1 MWIFGLVKRPTQGG
15 PPAVAPSRR
24 SPYAHVVK
32 AVEGARATAMSSTG
46 PWARHALDALTA
58 LHGVRRAGIG
68 VSEGGGRRLDF
79 TAAEHPGEGPAT
91 WCQID
96 AYDDVPLTTVTRT
109 GEDVLGT
116 LDQLQDRFPDVVAR
130 QREAGTCAIAT
141 VPLPG
146 VGSSLGGLIVFFD
159 TDQAFDEPQRRLLH
173 AAARR
178 TADAVRQVST
188 VAGASLVDPP
198 AATRE
203 QAGLHGRIE
212 LEGDPRAASA
222 VRRFLRE
229 QLGSWDVD
237 EDTIVS
243 AELCASELVNNVIMH
258 ARSAF
263 QLNVHLE
270 ERALT
275 VTVRDVGR
283 GSPPA
288 GDHHSPVQDDD
299 SMRVFGRGL
308 TLIDAIADRW
318 GSDRDASGPIAWF
331 VLGLENG
338 SPSPAQTG

>member
-1 MWIFGLVKRPTQGG
+1 MQDPPSHAWQHVQRLEFLLRSAASIDEVARDVLTHLVQLPGVTRVGIGLT
-15 PPAVAPSRR
+15 
-24 SPYAHVVK
+24 
-32 AVEGARATAMSSTG
+32 EGA
-46 PWARHALDALTA
+46 
-58 LHGVRRAGIG
+58 
-68 VSEGGGRRLDF
+68 GRRLRFVASDRVDE
-79 TAAEHPGEGPAT
+79 AELP
-91 WCQID
+91 WCHID

-116 LDQLQDRFPDVVAR
+116 LDQLQSAYPEIVAK
-130 QREAGTCAIAT
+130 QREAGTCAIAA

-146 VGSSLGGLIVFFD
+146 VGSSVGGLIVFFD
-159 TDQAFDEPQRRLLH
+159 GDQPFDEPQRRLLH

-178 TADAVRQVST
+178 TADAVRRVST
-188 VAGASLVDPP
+188 VSRDSLVDPP
-198 AATRE
+198 PE
-203 QAGLHGRIE
+203 ESEHAGHHSRIE

-229 QLGSWDVD
+229 QLGAWGIDDDTVD
-237 EDTIVS
+237 S

-270 ERALT
+270 DRALT

-283 GSPPA
+283 GSPGA
-288 GDHHSPVQDDD
+288 GGSHAPVQDDD

-318 GSDRDASGPIAWF
+318 GSDRDGSGTIAWF
-331 VLGLENG
+331 VLELENDIR
-338 SPSPAQTG
+338 SPAQTG

>member
-1 MWIFGLVKRPTQGG
+1 MQDPPSSDWQHVHRLEFLLRNAGSLDEVARDVLTHLAELPGVTRVGLGLT
-15 PPAVAPSRR
+15 
-24 SPYAHVVK
+24 
-32 AVEGARATAMSSTG
+32 EGA
-46 PWARHALDALTA
+46 
-58 LHGVRRAGIG
+58 
-68 VSEGGGRRLDF
+68 GRRLRFVASDRVDE
-79 TAAEHPGEGPAT
+79 AELP
-91 WCQID
+91 WCHID
-96 AYDDVPLTTVTRT
+96 AYDDVPLTDVTRT

-116 LDQLQDRFPDVVAR
+116 LDELQDRFPDVIAK

-146 VGSSLGGLIVFFD
+146 VGSPVGGLILFFD
-159 TDQAFDEPQRRLLH
+159 SEQPFDEPQRRLLH

-178 TADAVRQVST
+178 TADAVRKVST
-188 VAGASLVDPP
+188 VSGASLVDPP
-198 AATRE
+198 PGESEDEGGHEGR
-203 QAGLHGRIE
+203 HGRIE
-212 LEGDPRAASA
+212 LEGDPRAAGA

-237 EDTIVS
+237 DDTIDN
-243 AELCASELVNNVIMH
+243 AELLASELVNNVIMH

-318 GSDRDASGPIAWF
+318 GSDRDVSGTIAWF
-331 VLGLENG
+331 VLELENG
-338 SPSPAQTG
+338 CRSPAQTG

>member
-1 MWIFGLVKRPTQGG
+1 MHRLEFLLRNAASIDEVARDVLTHLVELPGVTRVGMGLT
-15 PPAVAPSRR
+15 
-24 SPYAHVVK
+24 
-32 AVEGARATAMSSTG
+32 EGA
-46 PWARHALDALTA
+46 
-58 LHGVRRAGIG
+58 
-68 VSEGGGRRLDF
+68 GRRLRFVASDRVGE
-79 TAAEHPGEGPAT
+79 AELP
-91 WCQID
+91 WCHID

-109 GEDVLGT
+109 GDDVLGT
-116 LDQLQDRFPDVVAR
+116 LDQLESRFPDVVAH

-146 VGSSLGGLIVFFD
+146 VGSTVGGLIVFFD
-159 TDQAFDEPQRRLLH
+159 SEQPFDEPQRRLLH

-188 VAGASLVDPP
+188 VSGASLVDPP
-198 AATRE
+198 PGESEDEDGRE
-203 QAGLHGRIE
+203 GRHGRIE
-212 LEGDPRAASA
+212 LEGDPRAAGA

-229 QLGSWDVD
+229 QLDSWDVD
-237 EDTIVS
+237 DDTIDS
-243 AELCASELVNNVIMH
+243 AELLASELVNNVIMH

-270 ERALT
+270 GRSLT

-288 GDHHSPVQDDD
+288 GDHHSPVRDDD

-318 GSDRDASGPIAWF
+318 GSDRDASGTIAWF
-331 VLGLENG
+331 VLEPENG
-338 SPSPAQTG
+338 SRSPAQTG